1 MTHESNSGPLF
12 VVGIWRSGTSLLY
25 ALLNQNP
32 QIALLYEGDLPLL
45 WPLFK
50 NGKPKLDWVERWDF
64 WNGAP
69 RRHNIDVNAI
79 PENVTDMQ
87 SATEAIYK
95 QYAGL
100 AIWGCKSPNYYD
112 SMTELAEKFPKARFI
127 VIWRDP
133 RDIVRSIVRA
143 GKKSSWFRKTGMPLR
158 AILGCRELKKQ
169 CDMLTS
175 RGVALHQI
183 QYEEMVKDPGAAM
196 MRVCRFLGIAFDS
209 KMASLTNADRS
220 AIYSAEHHAMVKGAR
235 IDSSREKEEVLS
247 PALKSKIERYIG
259 FWREEYG
266 GTWPAVPVL
275 DSRSLPTASW
285 LERAF
290 DRLRYRSLRAF
301 DQAVL
306 HLYCHAPLGLLRG
319 YRKVKRY
326 RDGTPSGPVKKSV
339 TAAVV
344 KTSSGS
350 SQDSFPL
357 RTIPA
362 VEMSST
368 GTSNQPVHRGAL

>member
-50 NGKPKLDWVERWDF
+50 NGKPKLDWMERWDF

-69 RRHNIDVNAI
+69 RRHKIDANAM

-87 SATEAIYK
+87 SAMEAVYK
-95 QYAGL
+95 KYAGL

-112 SMTELAEKFPKARFI
+112 AMVGLAGKFPAARFI

-133 RDIVRSIVRA
+133 RDIVRSIIRA
-143 GKKSSWFRKTGMPLR
+143 GEKSSWFRKTGMPLR

-169 CDMLTS
+169 CEALQA
-175 RGVALHQI
+175 RGVPLHQI
-183 QYEEMVKDPGAAM
+183 QYEEMVKNPGAAM
-196 MRVCRFLGIAFDS
+196 MGVCRFLGIPFDS
-209 KMASLTNADRS
+209 KMATLNNADRS
-220 AIYSAEHHAMVKGAR
+220 AIYSAEHHAMVKSAK

-247 PALKSKIERYIG
+247 PGLKSKIERYIRL
-259 FWREEYG
+259 WREEYG
-266 GTWPAVPVL
+266 GTWPAVPAL
-275 DSRSLPTASW
+275 DSPNGKTASW
-285 LERAF
+285 TERGV
-290 DRLRYRSLRAF
+290 DQLRYSALRAL

-306 HLYCHAPLGLLRG
+306 RLYCSAPLGLLRS
-319 YRKVKRY
+319 YRKLKRHQ
-326 RDGTPSGPVKKSV
+326 DGP
-339 TAAVV
+339 TAGSAKAAIVA
-344 KTSSGS
+344 KTSGAS
-350 SQDSFPL
+350 SHESFPL

-362 VEMSST
+362 VEMSNAGS
-368 GTSNQPVHRGAL
+368 SNQPVHRGAL

>member
-79 PENVTDMQ
+79 PENVTDIP
-87 SATEAIYK
+87 SATKAIYK
-95 QYAGL
+95 KYAGL

-112 SMTELAEKFPKARFI
+112 SMTKLAETFPTARFI

-133 RDIVRSIVRA
+133 RDIVRSIIRA
-143 GKKSSWFRKTGMPLR
+143 GEKSSWFRKTGMPLR

-169 CDMLTS
+169 CDMLQS

-196 MRVCRFLGIAFDS
+196 MQVCRFLGIAFDS
-209 KMASLTNADRS
+209 RMASLNNADRS
-220 AIYSAEHHAMVKGAR
+220 AIYSAEHHAMVKGAK
-235 IDSSREKEEVLS
+235 IDPSRENAEVLS
-247 PALKSKIERYIG
+247 RRLKNKIERYIG
-259 FWREEYG
+259 FWHEEYG
-266 GTWPAVPVL
+266 GNWPAVPVF
-275 DSRSLPTASW
+275 DSRNLATASW
-285 LERAF
+285 LERGF
-290 DRLRYRSLRAF
+290 DRLRYRSLRIF
-301 DQAVL
+301 DQSVL
-306 HLYCHAPLGLLRG
+306 HLYCHAPLWLLRN
-319 YRKVKRY
+319 YRRVKRY
-326 RDGTPSGPVKKSV
+326 RDASASRPVQKAAGDVETTTPSPQE
-339 TAAVV
+339 A
-344 KTSSGS
+344 
-350 SQDSFPL
+350 FPI
-357 RTIPA
+357 RTIPV
-362 VEMSST
+362 VEMSAT
-368 GTSNQPVHRGAL
+368 GTGNQSVPRGAL

>member
-1 MTHESNSGPLF
+1 MTSESNSGPLF

-64 WNGAP
+64 WNRAP
-69 RRHNIDVNAI
+69 RRHNIDRNAI
-79 PENVTDMQ
+79 PENLTDMQ

-95 QYAGL
+95 KYSGL

-112 SMTELAEKFPKARFI
+112 AMTELAEKFPKARFI

-143 GKKSSWFRKTGMPLR
+143 GKKSSWFRKSGMPLR

-175 RGVALHQI
+175 RRVPLHQI
-183 QYEEMVKDPGAAM
+183 QYEEMVKDPGTAM
-196 MRVCRFLGIAFDS
+196 MRVCRFLGIAFDA

-220 AIYSAEHHAMVKGAR
+220 AIYSAEHHAMVKGAK
-235 IDSSREKEEVLS
+235 IDPSRQKEEVLS
-247 PALKSKIERYIG
+247 AALKSKIERYIG
-259 FWREEYG
+259 FWHKEYG
-266 GTWPAVPVL
+266 GIWPAVPVL
-275 DSRSLPTASW
+275 DPSLPAAPW
-285 LERAF
+285 IERGF

-306 HLYCHAPLGLLRG
+306 RLYCYAPLGLLRA

-326 RDGTPSGPVKKSV
+326 QDATASAPVKKTV

-344 KTSSGS
+344 NTSSVS
-350 SQDSFPL
+350 PQDPFPL
-357 RTIPA
+357 KTVP
-362 VEMSST
+362 VVKMQNP
-368 GTSNQPVHRGAL
+368 GTSNQPVPRGAL